1 MAFGMASAMPPLL
14 GRQFPEVLAMT
25 EQTYD
30 FLKQPLSPGEHG
42 FGGGQYIEP
51 VMRSYFGT
59 MPEAPELEGDEDY
72 RALVSL
78 HALAEKTWRGVITTI
93 EQVRTDDDP
102 SLNRDAR
109 LKIVGQV
116 VEPKVEAVAQTAS
129 RELARVKAAVEG
141 IQAKVEQAVRVA
153 DPIDV
158 AVHADIRS
166 HFKALEPN
174 MRMAAA
180 HTAINEGDT
189 RTLQALATA
198 PAYLCGLAHPT
209 GLQLHAQIKAVVA
222 ERMAPDLVRRE
233 KRLQEGLAI
242 AAQAL
247 SALDTRVNRTIDMHK
262 ARQLRERA
270 KVHA

>member
-1 MAFGMASAMPPLL
+1 MPPLPGEHL
-14 GRQFPEVLAMT
+14 AGVLAMNNQSY
-25 EQTYD
+25 E
-30 FLKQPLSPGEHG
+30 FLMEPLTARAHG
-42 FGGGQYIEP
+42 FQNGQFIEP
-51 VMRSYFGT
+51 VMRAYFGS
-59 MPEAPELEGDEDY
+59 MPDAPEMAGDEDY
-72 RALVSL
+72 QALVSL
-78 HALAEKTWRGVITTI
+78 HSLAEKTWRGVITTI

-102 SLNRDAR
+102 SLNGDAR

-116 VEPKVEAVAQTAS
+116 VEPKVEAVAQTAA

-141 IQAKVEQAVRVA
+141 IQAQVERAVRVA

-158 AVHADIRS
+158 AVHADIRA
-166 HFKALEPN
+166 HFKSLSPALA
-174 MRMAAA
+174 MGAAYA
-180 HTAINEGDT
+180 AINEGDT
-189 RTLQALATA
+189 RTLQAIATA

-209 GLQLHAQIKAVVA
+209 GQKLHAEIKAVLA
-222 ERMAPDLVRRE
+222 ERMVPDLVRRE

-247 SALDTRVNRTIDMHK
+247 STLDSHVKKTINIRK